1 MGFSW
6 DSSVVVSRC
15 LPLSSNSCLL
25 TDSVSRWA
33 SCNSSVYFTPAG
45 NHLCICALV
54 FAVSPCP
61 KRGVLRRRLAF
72 IRRRRGTGE
81 VSLAS
86 ATWRNYWLSICCCW
100 LLPCS
105 ANRPS
110 PAPRAPGNT
119 TAATGAGV
127 PAAEPGRARSATVL
141 HPGVAVGVLYW
152 CDLYVMPRPAAH
164 GALLSSDLLLQ

>member
-1 MGFSW
+1 MNLFEFIQNNNSIAYKNEDVFVITDKENNPW
-6 DSSVVVSRC
+6 FKAVSQSV
-15 LPLSSNSCLL
+15 
-25 TDSVSRWA
+25 A
-33 SCNSSVYFTPAG
+33 SCNSSVYFTPVG

-61 KRGVLRRRLAF
+61 KRGVLRRRLAY

-86 ATWRNYWLSICCCW
+86 ATWRNYWPSICCCW

-110 PAPRAPGNT
+110 PARRAPGNT

-127 PAAEPGRARSATVL
+127 PAAGPGRARSATVL
-141 HPGVAVGVLYW
+141 HPGVAVVVLYW
-152 CDLYVMPRPAAH
+152 CDLYVMPRSAAH
-164 GALLSSDLLLQ
+164 GA

>member
-1 MGFSW
+1 M
-6 DSSVVVSRC
+6 VSNGQR
-15 LPLSSNSCLL
+15 LEVHSKTRAAAHNQVTGNIIP
-25 TDSVSRWA
+25 

-45 NHLCICALV
+45 SHLCTCALV
-54 FAVSPCP
+54 FSVSSCP
-61 KRGVLRRRLAF
+61 KRGVLRRRLAY
-72 IRRRRGTGE
+72 IRRRRRNGE

-86 ATWRNYWLSICCCW
+86 ATWRNYWPSTCCCW

-110 PAPRAPGNT
+110 PARLAPGNT

-127 PAAEPGRARSATVL
+127 PAAGPGRARSATVL
-141 HPGVAVGVLYW
+141 PPGVAVGVLYW
-152 CDLYVMPRPAAH
+152 CDLCVMPRSAAH